1 MSKIRVLIADD
12 HLIVRMGISALLS
25 AEDDIEIVG
34 EAKNGTEAVS
44 ASLRLKPDV
53 VIMDILMPKKDGITA
68 TAELHRLLP
77 AAKILILTSC
87 SSSDSV
93 ASAIQMGASGIIL
106 KSAENTSL
114 AESIR
119 AIHAGRSILPG
130 NVRHILKE
138 DPPAPILSPRQ
149 RDILDSL
156 TRGLSND
163 DIAQQLGIGTASV
176 KTHIIALFQKLGAA
190 NRTEAAAIALR
201 KNLLKI

>member
-53 VIMDILMPKKDGITA
+53 VIMDIFMPKKDGITA

>member
-130 NVRHILKE
+130 SVRHILKE